1 MPAETLI
8 SLLGWGRGRLGQE
21 GIDTAALDA
30 RLLLQHVTGVKHET
44 LIGEPQTE
52 VADEKAADYC
62 ALIERRAR
70 HEPVSRIVGVREFY
84 GRNFRLSPATLD
96 PRPDTE
102 TLISAAVELLRGKPS
117 SYILDLGTGTGAIP
131 VTLLAELPGARAV
144 ATDISSEAL
153 QIALLNARENGVADR
168 LEVVLASWFDG
179 VEGSFDLIISNP
191 PYLLTSKIN
200 SLDPEVRDWDPHRAL
215 DGGVDGLDCYR
226 AIAVG
231 AGDRLHPKGLVVLE
245 IGEGQG
251 GQVTE
256 IFANKGFDL
265 VTVHRDLAGH
275 VRCLVFGK
283 RKMGVGNGPDLGYIP
298 TR

>member
-1 MPAETLI
+1 M
-8 SLLGWGRGRLGQE
+8 
-21 GIDTAALDA
+21 
-30 RLLLQHVTGVKHET
+30 
-44 LIGEPQTE
+44 
-52 VADEKAADYC
+52 
-62 ALIERRAR
+62 
-70 HEPVSRIVGVREFY
+70 
-84 GRNFRLSPATLD
+84 
-96 PRPDTE
+96 
-102 TLISAAVELLRGKPS
+102 
-117 SYILDLGTGTGAIP
+117 
-131 VTLLAELPGARAV
+131 
-144 ATDISSEAL
+144 
-153 QIALLNARENGVADR
+153 
-168 LEVVLASWFDG
+168 EVVLASWFDG
-179 VEGSFDLIISNP
+179 VKGSFDAIISNP
-191 PYLLTSKIN
+191 PYLLTSEIRG
-200 SLDPEVRDWDPHRAL
+200 LDPEVRDWDPHRAL

-231 AGDRLHPKGLVVLE
+231 AGDHLLPEGHVVLE